1 MESHT
6 FDLRKGEGNFLLLT
20 VCSSKGEK
28 KKSKEKNEEKG
39 EEEKMGK

>member
-6 FDLRKGEGNFLLLT
+6 FGMRKGEGNFLLLT

-28 KKSKEKNEEKG
+28 KKSKEKKEEK
-39 EEEKMGK
+39 